1 MDSEEI
7 GWELVSWDPVFQDRD
22 KQLAVVDAVTN
33 LWVP

>member
-7 GWELVSWDPVFQDRD
+7 GWELVSWARVFQDRD
-22 KQLAVVDAVTN
+22 KQPAVGNAVTN